1 MALGIEADW
10 KYETSALTVSP
21 GETLFLYTDGISEA
35 DGPDG
40 RQFTKR
46 GIEAVL
52 RQAAAKAAA
61 PDALIGAMTS
71 VVKEFAGTIP
81 QSDDITALALR
92 RV

>member
-1 MALGIEADW
+1 M
-10 KYETSALTVSP
+10 
-21 GETLFLYTDGISEA
+21 
-35 DGPDG
+35 
-40 RQFTKR
+40 
-46 GIEAVL
+46 L